1 MLMKNTLYLLI
12 VITLVACGKS
22 AESVDMN
29 DVTSLRAAIKKHKSS
44 IAELEGQIKEYED
57 QIQVLAPAKE
67 TVILVSTDTLKLGNF
82 DSYAKLQGNV
92 VSSDIVNVTSEM
104 GGRLTSIKVEEGQP
118 VNRGQLVA
126 TVDMSSLEKQ
136 IDEVNTA
143 LDLAKTVYERQKRL
157 WDQEIGSEIQYLQAK
172 NNKERLEKSL
182 QTMQTNLSKRNIY
195 APISGVVDR
204 EFQKAGEVAIP
215 GAPIFTILNTSRLKV
230 VADVPETYL
239 STVKRG
245 SKVDVYFP
253 AIDQSVTKKISM
265 VGRSIDP
272 SNRTFKIEVPIS
284 NRGGLVKP
292 NLLAEVEI
300 NDVSKQDVVTI
311 PVDIIQEEIDGQKY
325 IYIIEDKKGESR
337 ARKIHIETGDS
348 YQGNI
353 VVTKGLKGNEV
364 IVIAGG
370 RALTEGTLVKLS

>member
-1 MLMKNTLYLLI
+1 MKNTLYLLI

-215 GAPIFTILNTSRLKV
+215 GAPIFTILNTNRLKV